1 MKFRAAFALSVA
13 LAVSAWAQ
21 HPGGQGGG
29 VSGQHGGGGGH
40 VGGGGHAGGAFH
52 GGPAGRPGFAPRAPS
67 YSGLV
72 GLQQPSSFSAPG
84 RFPMPGQVQV
94 SPRTGAPLPFR
105 GNGFSG
111 GYGHGPDDRGR
122 GGHRDRYRGHD
133 RDRRNRGWGSYGYA
147 PGYVYPYPYVVD
159 PGFYDWGA
167 TDYSENQQG
176 PEAYAPPEQGSE
188 YGNGPEA
195 PYPSNGDAAYPPQ
208 QQNVEPAGAPVGPQR
223 QEYHFAS
230 SAASA
235 SSPIT
240 SKPLTVIFKGDR
252 APEKMHN
259 FMVTATALT
268 NLDGEH
274 FEKIP
279 LDQIDVAATQQANR
293 SSGIDFEVPV
303 ASHD

>member
-1 MKFRAAFALSVA
+1 M
-13 LAVSAWAQ
+13 
-21 HPGGQGGG
+21 PGRLQ
-29 VSGQHGGGGGH
+29 
-40 VGGGGHAGGAFH
+40 
-52 GGPAGRPGFAPRAPS
+52 PPPRA
-67 YSGLV
+67 GV
-72 GLQQPSSFSAPG
+72 
-84 RFPMPGQVQV
+84 
-94 SPRTGAPLPFR
+94 PLPYR
-105 GNGFSG
+105 GNDFSG

-122 GGHRDRYRGHD
+122 GDRGRRGHRGPYGGRDHD
-133 RDRRNRGWGSYGYA
+133 RDRRYRGWGSYSYA
-147 PGYVYPYPYVVD
+147 PGYAYAYPYVVD

-167 TDYSENQQG
+167 TDYSENQQE
-176 PEAYAPPEQGSE
+176 PYADGPPEQGPD
-188 YGNGPEA
+188 YANGPEA
-195 PYPSNGDAAYPPQ
+195 PYPPNGDPPYPQQ
-208 QQNVEPAGAPVGPQR
+208 QQNVEPGGAGAPVGAQW

-230 SAASA
+230 STPTSASA
-235 SSPIT
+235 PA
-240 SKPLTVIFKGDR
+240 KPLTVIFKGDR